1 MPCARLGLCL
11 TPPHGRSTGILG
23 YWYEGGSGGVPVAL
37 HGRAGE
43 GQGGSAAALPDT
55 PPLPPAPA
63 RPPIRPPLPGRST
76 RPRGTP
82 GPVKGHGGRTSHPPS
97 GVPPELQLRRLRVG
111 IGFKR
116 LVLQQAF
123 MLPCAMASGQHT
135 PAAEMLL
142 RSSRA
147 PSCAVSRAA
156 LCCTPTSS
164 ALIFRPARAGDAAR
178 PARPATG
185 LSGSSGSRT
194 RSG

>member
-11 TPPHGRSTGILG
+11 THPHGRSTEFL
-23 YWYEGGSGGVPVAL
+23 WHWCERGSGGVPVAL

-147 PSCAVSRAA
+147 PSCTGQHDSVCR
-156 LCCTPTSS
+156 TPTSS
-164 ALIFRPARAGDAAR
+164 VLIVHPARAGDAAR

-185 LSGSSGSRT
+185 
-194 RSG
+194 

>member
-11 TPPHGRSTGILG
+11 THPHGRSTEFL
-23 YWYEGGSGGVPVAL
+23 WHWCERGSGGVPVAL

-97 GVPPELQLRRLRVG
+97 GVPPELQLRRRRVG

-135 PAAEMLL
+135 PAAETHL
-142 RSSRA
+142 RNPHVPSCTGQRDSVCRA
-147 PSCAVSRAA
+147 PRLSV
-156 LCCTPTSS
+156 
-164 ALIFRPARAGDAAR
+164 LIVHPAHAGDAAR

-185 LSGSSGSRT
+185 
-194 RSG
+194 